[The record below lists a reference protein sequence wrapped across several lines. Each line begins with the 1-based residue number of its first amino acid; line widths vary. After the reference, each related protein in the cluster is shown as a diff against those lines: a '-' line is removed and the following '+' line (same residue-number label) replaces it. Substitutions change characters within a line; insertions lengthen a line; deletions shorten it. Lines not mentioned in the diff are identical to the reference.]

1 MQIDLANTLVHKA
14 YFVYHALFI
23 ISPQAWAPLLRR
35 GRGRLLLPSLGRGW
49 GWALRGRGGC
59 LASVVLIRFVV
70 FDFLT
75 VDLLTIDG
83 APSVEDVGQDKG
95 YQQRDDGHRTQ
106 GELAAATVHDGQAA
120 L

>member
-35 GRGRLLLPSLGRGW
+35 GRGRFPGV
-49 GWALRGRGGC
+49 GGGIWV
-59 LASVVLIRFVV
+59 SVVLIRFVV

-75 VDLLTIDG
+75 VYLLTIDG

-106 GELAAATVHDGQAA
+106 GELAAATVHDSQAA